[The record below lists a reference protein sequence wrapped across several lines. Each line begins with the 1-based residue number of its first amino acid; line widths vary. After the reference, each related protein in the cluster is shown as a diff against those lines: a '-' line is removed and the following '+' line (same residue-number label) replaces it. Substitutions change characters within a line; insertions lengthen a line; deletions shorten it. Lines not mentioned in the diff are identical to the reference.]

1 MPRFSAN
8 LSIMFTEV
16 PFIERFVLAAKH
28 GFNAVECWF
37 PYEHSKDEL
46 AVQLKKNG
54 LKLIGINSA
63 PGDTTKGDWGLAVDP
78 ARRDTFL
85 ASIDQAIDYASALDC
100 GSIHVMAGMMP
111 EGRNEADCE
120 ALYIENIGI
129 AADRAKRAGKTVLI
143 ESLNPVDRPGY
154 FLSRQSQAASII
166 ETLKRDN
173 VKIMYDLYHAQ
184 MTEGNL
190 VATLKKNI
198 AKIGHIQIADV
209 PGRNEPGTGEINF
222 AFVMQA
228 ITDIGYAGW
237 IGCEY
242 KPKTETVAG
251 LSWRDA
257 YFSRKI
263 EGL

>member
-1 MPRFSAN
+1 MHRFSAN

-16 PFIERFVLAAKH
+16 PFIERFALAAKH
-28 GFNAVECWF
+28 GFKAVECWF

-46 AVQLKKNG
+46 AVQLKNNG
-54 LKLIGINSA
+54 LKLIGMNSA
-63 PGDTTKGDWGLAVDP
+63 PGNTTKGDWGLAVDP
-78 ARRDTFL
+78 ARRDAFL
-85 ASIDQAIDYASALDC
+85 ASIDQAIDYASTLDC

-111 EGRNEADCE
+111 EGRSEADGK

-143 ESLNPVDRPGY
+143 EPLNPIDRPGY

-166 ETLKRDN
+166 EILKRDN

-251 LSWRDA
+251 LSWRNA
-257 YFSRKI
+257 YLSGKT
-263 EGL
+263 